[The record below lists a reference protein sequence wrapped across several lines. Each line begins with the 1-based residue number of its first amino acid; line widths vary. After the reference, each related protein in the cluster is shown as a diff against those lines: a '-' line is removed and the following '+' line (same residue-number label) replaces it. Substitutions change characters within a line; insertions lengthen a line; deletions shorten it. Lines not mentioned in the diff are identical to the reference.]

1 MDAEPLVAVDDEQ
14 FENLVSLALDEVP
27 PELAALMRNVA
38 IVVDDDSPPG
48 ELFGVY
54 DGVPLTERGSDYGGV
69 LPDRIV
75 LFRQTLCDACD
86 DLEDLKAEVLV
97 TVVPEVAHHFG
108 IDDDRLHEL
117 GWDLRLICPDSP
129 LRAG

>member
-1 MDAEPLVAVDDEQ
+1 MVDVDADAFAELVAE
-14 FENLVSLALDEVP
+14 ALDEVP
-27 PELAALMRNVA
+27 PDLAALMRNVA
-38 IVVDDDSPPG
+38 VVVDDDSPPG

-86 DLEDLKAEVLV
+86 DLEDLKEEVLV
-97 TVVPEVAHHFG
+97 TVVHEVAHHFG

-117 GWDLRLICPDSP
+117 GWD
-129 LRAG
+129 